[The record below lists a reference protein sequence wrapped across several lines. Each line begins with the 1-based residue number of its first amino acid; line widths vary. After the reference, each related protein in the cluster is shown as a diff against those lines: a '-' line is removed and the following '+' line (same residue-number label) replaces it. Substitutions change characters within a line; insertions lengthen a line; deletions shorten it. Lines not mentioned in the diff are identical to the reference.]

1 MLPTGCPQDS
11 QGSNMD
17 QQDRGPDAKA
27 PEDKAPAQRKG
38 AVEDCAND
46 SNWGV
51 GSASA
56 LDNLRR
62 HDFRVRR
69 SKPADLDDD
78 RPSSD

>member
-1 MLPTGCPQDS
+1 
-11 QGSNMD
+11 MD
-17 QQDRGPDAKA
+17 QQDLGPDAKA
-27 PEDKAPAQRKG
+27 PEDKAPAQGKRPTD
-38 AVEDCAND
+38 ESAND

-62 HDFRVRR
+62 HGYRARR
-69 SKPADLDDD
+69 SKPADLDD